1 MKSGSTGGCEASFP
15 NILKRSLIDCL
26 HVMYLWTEITPT
38 PSQDIFKSSRYSHS
52 SQSPKYKMIYQAEK
66 LQNNY
71 NSNTHN
77 IIIKFFD
84 QNQINLGNSKLH
96 TTKFLIFNITK
107 FHYVIYGFYY
117 MQKRI
122 ILEKMC

>member
-1 MKSGSTGGCEASFP
+1 MSGSTGCCEASFP

-26 HVMYLWTEITPT
+26 HVMYLWTEIIPT
-38 PSQDIFKSSRYSHS
+38 PSPDIFKSSRSCHS
-52 SQSPKYKMIYQAEK
+52 SQSLKYKMIYQAEK

-71 NSNTHN
+71 NSITLN

-84 QNQINLGNSKLH
+84 QKQINLGNRKLH
-96 TTKFLIFNITK
+96 RTKFLIFNITK
-107 FHYVIYGFYY
+107 FHYVMYAFYY